1 MSRFIL
7 LLRAGLLVS
16 LVTAAGSTCWAG
28 HVRGVK
34 ASITS
39 LNTATRT
46 VNINVT
52 MYTDGPATAA
62 STTLGSTVYARNAVS
77 WGDGVVVGTAHIP
90 QVAVG
95 PLGVFRGAFVHTY
108 PDNANRT
115 IRVSSDCCVGYVG
128 QAANTVN
135 TGNPVIGYT
144 GTQGVYDAVVTN
156 TVLAALSGVPTLPSA
171 WLAFLGLLLVLT
183 GSILVSRKQFGA
195 TSSRT

>member
-7 LLRAGLLVS
+7 LRAVLAVS
-16 LVTAAGSTCWAG
+16 FITAAGSTCWAG

-39 LNTATRT
+39 LNTTTRV

-52 MYTDGPATAA
+52 MYTDGPATVA
-62 STTLGSTVYARNAVS
+62 STTLGSTVYARNAIS

-90 QVAVG
+90 QVTVG

-108 PDNANRT
+108 PNNTNRT
-115 IRVSSDCCVGYVG
+115 ITVSTDCCVGTVG
-128 QAANTVN
+128 APNNTVN
-135 TGNPVIGYT
+135 TGNPIVGYT
-144 GTQGVYDAVVTN
+144 GTVGVYDAVVTN
-156 TVLAALSGVPTLPSA
+156 TVLVALGGVPTMPSA

-183 GSILVSRKQFGA
+183 GSVLVLTKQRGGLA
-195 TSSRT
+195 SLQG